1 MCRFFVD
8 IRLYNKAKAVA
19 DPFAFDR
26 FRKDKIRQQIEAA
39 RPARLTIKSNLPKVN
54 QELALKYMDDKQSA
68 GKKKKGSTNLLDDSR
83 FGAMFANPDFA
94 IDKNAMEY
102 KMLTPVLSRLD
113 KSKVKELRKKAVI
126 QANFDVAGMQE
137 GEAAASSDEDL
148 FSEKDEDDEEEA
160 NDSSEDDYDDREMSR
175 NIKKQFKQI
184 KKETRRADR
193 QEARTEA
200 ADEEMDVETAPA
212 ADRLTMTEIPS
223 NDFKVKN
230 FRVKNDK

>member
-1 MCRFFVD
+1 M
-8 IRLYNKAKAVA
+8 YNKAKAVA

-54 QELALKYMDDKQSA
+54 QELALKYMEDKQSL

-137 GEAAASSDEDL
+137 GEEAASSDEDL
-148 FSEKDEDDEEEA
+148 FSEKDDEEDDDAREE

-193 QEARTEA
+193 QQERNGLQDDEQMDEDA
-200 ADEEMDVETAPA
+200 APSAG
-212 ADRLTMTEIPS
+212 RLTMTEIPT
-223 NDFKVKN
+223 NDFKIKN
-230 FRVKNDK
+230 FRHKNDK

>member
-1 MCRFFVD
+1 M
-8 IRLYNKAKAVA
+8 
-19 DPFAFDR
+19 
-26 FRKDKIRQQIEAA
+26 E
-39 RPARLTIKSNLPKVN
+39 
-54 QELALKYMDDKQSA
+54 DKQSV
-68 GKKKKGSTNLLDDSR
+68 GKKKKGTTNLLDDSR

-126 QANFDVAGMQE
+126 QANFDVAGMQD
-137 GEAAASSDEDL
+137 GEEPASSDEDL
-148 FSEKDEDDEEEA
+148 FSEKDEADDDEEATA

-193 QEARTEA
+193 QQERNIDG
-200 ADEEMDVETAPA
+200 ADEQMDDESAPSS
-212 ADRLTMTEIPS
+212 DRLTMTEIPT

-230 FRVKNDK
+230 FRHKNDK